1 MIRGNNHFTTARMA
15 ICVALLCG
23 TSPAFAQEAAVPVVQ
38 PAPPPVAAPV
48 VTQPAPQPVT
58 ETVVAPPPVVAT
70 IAEEELV
77 RPTAAIERPAQR
89 TTVRAAPARSQVAPV
104 AQAAAPEPALVDPT
118 AAMVAPA
125 EEVLSAPV
133 TLGDAAA
140 IAPVEE
146 SEPIAPVNSNDDNM
160 IVVGGI
166 AAALGLAGLGAVLA
180 RRRRRPTQQNVQT
193 ERNDTIA
200 SVERATLTN
209 TPQHGP
215 AAPIFAA
222 PVALAEPTRSVVAE
236 RAAPRFVPT
245 VADRDLPPVT
255 DPLFAHRAEL
265 GPVTDP
271 LFMHKTELP
280 PVTDPLFADKEKYAG
295 QTPAGSSF
303 DSRRTWPAT
312 QTQHELEPAE

>member
-48 VTQPAPQPVT
+48 VTQPAPQPVA
-58 ETVVAPPPVVAT
+58 ETIVAPPPVVAT
-70 IAEEELV
+70 IPEEELV
-77 RPTAAIERPAQR
+77 RPTAATERTVQR
-89 TTVRAAPARSQVAPV
+89 TNARAAPVRRQTAPV

-118 AAMVAPA
+118 ETMVAPD
-125 EEVLSAPV
+125 EDVLPAPV

-146 SEPIAPVNSNDDNM
+146 NEPIAPVNANDDNM

-180 RRRRRPTQQNVQT
+180 RRRRRPIQQHVQT
-193 ERNDTIA
+193 DRNETIA
-200 SVERATLTN
+200 FVEPAKPTY
-209 TPQHGP
+209 TPQRGP
-215 AAPIFAA
+215 TAPIFAA
-222 PVALAEPTRSVVAE
+222 PVALAEPMRSMVAE

-245 VADRDLPPVT
+245 AADRDLPPVT

-280 PVTDPLFADKEKYAG
+280 PVTDPLFADKEDYAG
-295 QTPAGSSF
+295 QTPAGSAF

-312 QTQHELEPAE
+312 QTQRELEPAE

>member
-1 MIRGNNHFTTARMA
+1 MIRGNNHLTTARMA

-48 VTQPAPQPVT
+48 VTQPAPQPVA

-118 AAMVAPA
+118 VAMVAPA

-180 RRRRRPTQQNVQT
+180 RRRRRPTQQN
-193 ERNDTIA
+193 ERNETIA
-200 SVERATLTN
+200 SVERAAPTY
-209 TPQHGP
+209 TPQRGP
-215 AAPIFAA
+215 AAPILAA
-222 PVALAEPTRSVVAE
+222 PVAVAEPTRSVVAE

-245 VADRDLPPVT
+245 VVERDLPPVT

-271 LFMHKTELP
+271 LFMQKTELP
-280 PVTDPLFADKEKYAG
+280 PVTDPLFADKEEYAG
-295 QTPAGSSF
+295 QSPDGSTF
-303 DSRRTWPAT
+303 DSRRTWPGT